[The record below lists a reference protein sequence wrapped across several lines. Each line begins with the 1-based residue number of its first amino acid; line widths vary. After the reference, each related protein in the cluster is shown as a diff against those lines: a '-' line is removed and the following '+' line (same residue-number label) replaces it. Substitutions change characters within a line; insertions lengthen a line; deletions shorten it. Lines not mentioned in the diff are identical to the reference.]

1 MKKWGMQVAELY
13 LEDEVYGEFLPF
25 IKDEQITDINYNGS
39 TLWVDHLQEG
49 RFCIPS
55 FHPDRQFLNRFS
67 MRIANLMNRSFN
79 QYEPLLEA
87 ETDELRIS
95 IIHESVT
102 NTGRSISIRKT
113 PGVRRLNREKMV
125 ETAYCSKEL
134 DVFMANAV
142 RAGFTIVASG
152 LPGAGKTEYL
162 KAMTAYI
169 PPGKKVITVEDNLEI
184 RYHTI
189 NPGKDAIEIKVG
201 ATFSYSNAI
210 KASMRQLP
218 RWLILSEARSVEV
231 QYLLESMSTGIS
243 CMTTIHT
250 DDVRKIPDRI
260 CSMINKDVSAEVY
273 SFLDIG
279 VLIGCYTIPGK
290 GICRR
295 IEQAAL
301 FDRSDR
307 NNRIQIFYENGEMKR
322 PELPEAMKRK
332 FSFAGIT
339 DPFVE
344 EKTGEWMEE
353 LADA

>member
-1 MKKWGMQVAELY
+1 MAELY
-13 LEDEVYGEFLPF
+13 LEDEVFGELLPY

-39 TLWVDHLQEG
+39 ALWVDHLIRG
-49 RFCIPS
+49 RYCIS
-55 FHPDRQFLNRFS
+55 SYQADSSFLNRFS

-113 PGVRRLNREKMV
+113 PGIRRLDRRRMLD
-125 ETAYCSKEL
+125 TGYCTEEL
-134 DVFMANAV
+134 DIFMANAV
-142 RAGFTIVASG
+142 RAGLTLVAAG

-169 PPGKKVITVEDNLEI
+169 PASKKVITVEDNLEI
-184 RYHTI
+184 RYRTI
-189 NPGKDAIEIKVG
+189 NPDKDGIEIKVG
-201 ATFSYSNAI
+201 DTFSYSKAI

-218 RWLILSEARSVEV
+218 GWLILSEARSLEV
-231 QYLLESMSTGIS
+231 QYLLESMSTGVS

-260 CSMINKDVSAEVY
+260 CSMMKKDVTDEVY
-273 SFLDIG
+273 SFLNLG
-279 VLIGCYTIPGK
+279 VLIGCYSMYGR

-301 FDRSDR
+301 FDRSDGE
-307 NNRIQIFYENGEMKR
+307 NHLTVFYEDGHMVR
-322 PELPEAMKRK
+322 PQLPETIKRK
-332 FSFAGIT
+332 FLFAGIS
-339 DPFVE
+339 DPFCE
-344 EKTGEWMEE
+344 ES
-353 LADA
+353 L

>member
-1 MKKWGMQVAELY
+1 MAELY
-13 LEDEVYGEFLPF
+13 LEKEVFGDLLPF
-25 IKDEQITDINYNGS
+25 IQDEQITDINYNGS
-39 TLWVDHLQEG
+39 ALWVDHLHKG
-49 RFCIPS
+49 RYCVS
-55 FHPDRQFLNRFS
+55 SYHADSRFLNQFS

-113 PGVRRLNREKMV
+113 PGVRRLDRRRML
-125 ETAYCSKEL
+125 ETGYCTKEL
-134 DVFMANAV
+134 DIFMANSV
-142 RAGFTIVASG
+142 RAGLTLVAAG

-169 PPGKKVITVEDNLEI
+169 PPSRKVITVEDNLEI
-184 RYHTI
+184 RYRTI
-189 NPGKDAIEIKVG
+189 NPDKDGIEIKVG
-201 ATFSYSNAI
+201 DTFSYGKAI

-218 RWLILSEARSVEV
+218 GWLILSEARSMEV
-231 QYLLESMSTGIS
+231 QYLLESMSTGVS

-260 CSMINKDVSAEVY
+260 CSMMKKDVSDDVY

-279 VLIGCYTIPGK
+279 ILIGCYNTPGK

-301 FDRSDR
+301 FDRSQSV
-307 NNRIQIFYENGEMKR
+307 NTITVFYEEGHMVR
-322 PELPEAMKRK
+322 PQLPEAMMRK
-332 FSFAGIT
+332 FAFAGIEN
-339 DPFVE
+339 PFCEV
-344 EKTGEWMEE
+344 T
-353 LADA
+353 

>member
-1 MKKWGMQVAELY
+1 MAELY
-13 LEDEVYGEFLPF
+13 LEDEVFGDLLPY
-25 IKDEQITDINYNGS
+25 IRDEQITDINYNGS
-39 TLWVDHLQEG
+39 ALWVDHLTRG
-49 RFCIPS
+49 RYCVPS
-55 FHPDRQFLNRFS
+55 YQADSSFLNRFS

-113 PGVRRLNREKMV
+113 PGIRRLNRRRMLD
-125 ETAYCSKEL
+125 TGYCTEEL
-134 DVFMANAV
+134 DIFMSNSV
-142 RAGFTIVASG
+142 RAGLTLVAAG

-169 PPGKKVITVEDNLEI
+169 PASRKVITVEDNLEI
-184 RYHTI
+184 RYRSI
-189 NPGKDAIEIKVG
+189 NPGKDGIEIKVG
-201 ATFSYSNAI
+201 DTFSYGKAI

-218 RWLILSEARSVEV
+218 GWLILSEARSLEV
-231 QYLLESMSTGIS
+231 QYLLESMSTGVS

-260 CSMINKDVSAEVY
+260 CSMMKKDVTDDVY
-273 SFLDIG
+273 SFLNLG
-279 VLIGCYTIPGK
+279 VLIGCYNMPGK

-301 FDRSDR
+301 FDRSQGE
-307 NNRIQIFYENGEMKR
+307 NRMTVFYEDGRMVR
-322 PELPEAMKRK
+322 PKLPETMKRK
-332 FSFAGIT
+332 FLFAGIE
-339 DPFVE
+339 DPFSEAV
-344 EKTGEWMEE
+344 
-353 LADA
+353 